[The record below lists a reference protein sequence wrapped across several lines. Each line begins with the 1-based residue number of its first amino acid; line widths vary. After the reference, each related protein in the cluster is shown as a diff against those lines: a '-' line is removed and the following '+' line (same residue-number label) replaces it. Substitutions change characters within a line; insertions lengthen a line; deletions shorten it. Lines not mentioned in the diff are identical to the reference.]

1 MARFAVALL
10 AFALWA
16 SPAAAARWFHSPTGN
31 IECELAADDVRGTYA
46 YCQTF
51 APAQTATLRPN
62 GRTAV
67 CTRRACPVGNGP
79 ERAPV
84 LPYGRSI
91 RVGPFRCTSRR
102 TWMRCVAVANG
113 HGFTIAREGVATF

>member
-1 MARFAVALL
+1 VFAALAVA
-10 AFALWA
+10 A
-16 SPAAAARWFHSPTGN
+16 PAGAAVRWFHSPTGN
-31 IECELAADDVRGTYA
+31 IQCELAAGDVRGTYA

-51 APAQTATLRPN
+51 VPSQTATLRRA

-67 CTRRACPVGNGP
+67 CTRRACAVGNGP

-91 RVGPFRCTSRR
+91 RVGPFRCTSLR
-102 TWMRCVAVANG
+102 TWMRCVVVASG
-113 HGFTIAREGVATF
+113 RGFTIAREGVATF